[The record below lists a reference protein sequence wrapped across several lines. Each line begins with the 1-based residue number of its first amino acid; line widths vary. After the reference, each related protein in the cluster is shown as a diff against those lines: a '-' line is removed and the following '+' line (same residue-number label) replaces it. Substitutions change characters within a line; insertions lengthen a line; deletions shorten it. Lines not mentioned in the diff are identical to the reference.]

1 MISLSQ
7 SCPWGK
13 QNPNLSRIKLTA
25 NQRKWIIDAVTTKYK
40 TTSEIA
46 GRYNI
51 KVKTIQT
58 WVRRARDGNAIRNG
72 PGRPSVFNEKAKEIM
87 KEKLANAGHTIRASD
102 FQSQCRE
109 AAEKALEDQG
119 IAGLNVNFSKTTLN
133 KFQKQLGV
141 QNGLAEVTTDARAL
155 QCAEVLNQVSFA
167 AMNHL
172 MIVQKRIN
180 PLLILNFD
188 GSIMTV
194 GGIGGN
200 KVKVK
205 FEKNPSSAV
214 FINRSKKALVPSVG
228 KVVMPDK
235 DDKSFV
241 LYSVK
246 ILVGISAAGWQ
257 QPPVYI
263 LADDNM
269 QEHELRHYKIQGLGV
284 GTNCENYGWVI
295 ICKTRTCNDAFYR
308 WYIYQVIK
316 FIETIK
322 LCFGLRSD
330 AQSYVCCDGEYVQ
343 TAPIFD
349 DEDIVACL
357 KLANITVGKQ
367 PGSTT
372 AINQPCDAH
381 TLFKGTKAKLKGIN
395 DADVTY
401 QTYQLDQLNDMFKT
415 HNAWLNDIEDRNI
428 KELTYKK
435 NKNKI
440 EMDPAHVKMAKT
452 GLLRVLM
459 AMNNCIK
466 PQMIRESFQVTGQC
480 PFNLKRIIENCKSK
494 ISTEQY
500 KLIDQKLI
508 HLSNVIDS
516 EGEISEL
523 EYENIGILPTTEKT
537 LRQKSTDDLVLMR
550 RRSIILTHPR
560 ILEKERKYRKLRD
573 EEVETRVTRKR
584 IKESSVVI
592 SDKKSKKKIRLVL

>member
-1 MISLSQ
+1 M
-7 SCPWGK
+7 
-13 QNPNLSRIKLTA
+13 
-25 NQRKWIIDAVTTKYK
+25 
-40 TTSEIA
+40 
-46 GRYNI
+46 
-51 KVKTIQT
+51 
-58 WVRRARDGNAIRNG
+58 
-72 PGRPSVFNEKAKEIM
+72 
-87 KEKLANAGHTIRASD
+87 
-102 FQSQCRE
+102 
-109 AAEKALEDQG
+109 
-119 IAGLNVNFSKTTLN
+119 
-133 KFQKQLGV
+133 
-141 QNGLAEVTTDARAL
+141 
-155 QCAEVLNQVSFA
+155 
-167 AMNHL
+167 
-172 MIVQKRIN
+172 
-180 PLLILNFD
+180 
-188 GSIMTV
+188 
-194 GGIGGN
+194 
-200 KVKVK
+200 
-205 FEKNPSSAV
+205 
-214 FINRSKKALVPSVG
+214 
-228 KVVMPDK
+228 
-235 DDKSFV
+235 
-241 LYSVK
+241 
-246 ILVGISAAGWQ
+246 
-257 QPPVYI
+257 
-263 LADDNM
+263 
-269 QEHELRHYKIQGLGV
+269 
-284 GTNCENYGWVI
+284 
-295 ICKTRTCNDAFYR
+295 
-308 WYIYQVIK
+308 
-316 FIETIK
+316 
-322 LCFGLRSD
+322 
-330 AQSYVCCDGEYVQ
+330 
-343 TAPIFD
+343 
-349 DEDIVACL
+349 ACL

-584 IKESSVVI
+584 IKETSVII
-592 SDKKSKKKIRLVL
+592 SDKKSNKKIRLVL